1 MQIRYE
7 KTGEVEHVS
16 NEVGR
21 FAIKTGL
28 ATEVIPVPTT
38 VQAKKGPNT
47 TWAAVRGQI
56 SGDYEEQPFI
66 YHHCGTCGI
75 VGSSTGRTAHITQ
88 QIRHCGVVERPPQNV
103 VEKYVELWNKRE
115 KRKRKSKPLMAS
127 SNLVDKELAA
137 IRGVKTH
144 EQLVVDLQAD
154 IAMAETKK

>member
-7 KTGEVEHVS
+7 KTGEIEHVS

-38 VQAKKGPNT
+38 VQAKKGPST

-75 VGSSTGRTAHITQ
+75 AGSSTGRTAHITQ
-88 QIRHCGVVERPPQNV
+88 KIRHCGVVEGPPQNV
-103 VEKYVELWNKRE
+103 VDQYVALWNTRE

-127 SNLVDKELAA
+127 SHLVDQALAA
-137 IRGVKTH
+137 VRGVKTH
-144 EQLVVDLQAD
+144 EQLVVSLQAD
-154 IAMAETKK
+154 IAMAAKK

>member
-38 VQAKKGPNT
+38 VQKKKGPNT

-66 YHHCGTCGI
+66 YHHCGTCSLR
-75 VGSSTGRTAHITQ
+75 GSSTGRTAHLTQ
-88 QIRHCGVVERPPQNV
+88 QIRHCGVVEMPPKDV
-103 VEKYVELWNKRE
+103 VEKYVQLWNTRE
-115 KRKRKSKPLMAS
+115 KRKRTSKPLMAS
-127 SNLVDKELAA
+127 STLVDKELAKV
-137 IRGVKTH
+137 RGVKTH
-144 EQLVVDLQAD
+144 EELILEVQAD
-154 IAMAETKK
+154 MAMAAKK

>member
-7 KTGEVEHVS
+7 KTGEIEHVS

-38 VQAKKGPNT
+38 VQAKKGPST

-75 VGSSTGRTAHITQ
+75 AGSSTGRTAYITQ
-88 QIRHCGVVERPPQNV
+88 KIWALRSSGRPAT
-103 VEKYVELWNKRE
+103 KRRGPVCRVLE
-115 KRKRKSKPLMAS
+115 HAREA
-127 SNLVDKELAA
+127 EAQEQA
-137 IRGVKTH
+137 IDG
-144 EQLVVDLQAD
+144 EFAFG
-154 IAMAETKK
+154 

>member
-38 VQAKKGPNT
+38 VQAKKGPST

-75 VGSSTGRTAHITQ
+75 AGSSTGRTAHITQ
-88 QIRHCGVVERPPQNV
+88 KIRHCGVREKARRKIV
-103 VEKYVELWNKRE
+103 VEPVRRALEHARE
-115 KRKRKSKPLMAS
+115 AEAQEQA
-127 SNLVDKELAA
+127 VDGEFAF
-137 IRGVKTH
+137 G
-144 EQLVVDLQAD
+144 
-154 IAMAETKK
+154 